1 MTTATYWQAI
11 DRFRAVVADQPDREA
26 VIFPAG
32 TTATG
37 LPDYRH
43 LTYREL
49 DTWSDT
55 IGGHLAAAGVGR
67 GTRTIVLVL
76 PSPEL
81 YAIMLGLLKIGAVP
95 VVIDPGMGLRK
106 MLNCLRAADA
116 EAFIGIP
123 QAHAARVLFSRYFR
137 DVRVKITVG
146 PRWFWGGETLQS
158 WAAPDGSEATAAHP
172 NTDTSVLDEESGATR
187 DVLTAAAATQ
197 SAVAAGAPGTA
208 ADQHDV
214 EAAALGLDSEVS
226 TPATPGD
233 ALAPTTSADGG
244 LGTLPASDE
253 AATGPV
259 TARNTRG
266 SKPSPAGAMSVRLHE
281 LLTALEQHAPAG
293 RGGAAVAKAAATA
306 DQLGPV
312 IGSRLRTLRS
322 TAAGTRARWE
332 RRSRGAG
339 TAALGARDTAAL
351 GAGVL
356 ADRVPAPDGEL
367 LLIAFTTG
375 STGPAKAVEMTHGNL
390 SAMVDQVDAA
400 RGRVAPDTS
409 LITLPLVGI
418 LDMLLGA
425 RCVLPPLVPSQVGST
440 EPAHVADAIN
450 RFGVR
455 TMFASPAVL
464 IPLLRHLESSG
475 TELPTLHSIYSG
487 GAPVPDWCIAGLREV
502 LPADA
507 EVHAGYGST
516 EALPMSTIESRELLG
531 GLVERAHHGEGT
543 CIGRPAE
550 GVRARLVAITDDP
563 IKLWS
568 DAEAREAELVATRGI
583 GELVV
588 AGPNVST
595 RYYWPREANRAGK
608 ITDGDVVWHRTG
620 DLAWIDQEGRIW
632 FCGRKS
638 QRVHTADGPMFSV
651 QVEQVF
657 NTLPGVVR
665 TALVGVGPRGAQQPV
680 LCVEAEPG
688 ADTVLLAA
696 QLRTRATEFEVTAPV
711 STFLF
716 HPKFPVD
723 IRHNAKIGREQLS
736 IWATQQLGEDK

>member
-11 DRFRAVVADQPDREA
+11 DRFRAVVADQPDREV
-26 VIFPAG
+26 VIFPHG
-32 TTATG
+32 RTDTG
-37 LPDYRH
+37 LPAYRQ

-55 IGGHLAAAGVGR
+55 IAAHLVAAGVGR

-123 QAHAARVLFSRYFR
+123 QAHAARVLFGKYFR

-146 PRWFWGGETLQS
+146 PRWLWGGQTLQS
-158 WAAPDGSEATAAHP
+158 WGTPVATESVVAQDISDAPSAHGISARLRELIATLEGSQSKRGTTAAK
-172 NTDTSVLDEESGATR
+172 
-187 DVLTAAAATQ
+187 
-197 SAVAAGAPGTA
+197 AVGTA
-208 ADQHDV
+208 ERMRPIV
-214 EAAALGLDSEVS
+214 
-226 TPATPGD
+226 
-233 ALAPTTSADGG
+233 
-244 LGTLPASDE
+244 
-253 AATGPV
+253 
-259 TARNTRG
+259 NT
-266 SKPSPAGAMSVRLHE
+266 
-281 LLTALEQHAPAG
+281 
-293 RGGAAVAKAAATA
+293 
-306 DQLGPV
+306 
-312 IGSRLRTLRS
+312 RLRTVRD
-322 TAAGTRARWE
+322 TVVGARARWE
-332 RRSRGAG
+332 QIAG
-339 TAALGARDTAAL
+339 GSVAAVDDSAL
-351 GAGVL
+351 L
-356 ADRVPAPDGEL
+356 SERVPAPADEL
-367 LLIAFTTG
+367 LLIAYTTG

-390 SAMVDQVDAA
+390 SSMVDQVDAA

-440 EPAHVADAIN
+440 DPAFVADAVN

-464 IPLLRHLESSG
+464 IPLLRYMERTG
-475 TELPTLHSIYSG
+475 TKVPTLHSIYSG

-502 LPADA
+502 LAEDA

-531 GLVERAHHGEGT
+531 GLVERAHRGEGT

-563 IKLWS
+563 LPTWA
-568 DAEAREAELVATRGI
+568 DAEAREPELVQTRGI

-595 RYYWPREANRAGK
+595 RYYWPREANQAGK
-608 ITDGDVVWHRTG
+608 IADGDTVWHRTG

-638 QRVHTADGPMFSV
+638 QRVDTADGLMFSV

-665 TALVGVGPRGAQQPV
+665 TALVGVGPRGSQRPV

-688 ADTVLLAA
+688 TDTVLMAA
-696 QLRTRATEFEVTAPV
+696 ELRTRAVEFDVTAPV
-711 STFLF
+711 MTFLF
-716 HPKFPVD
+716 HSKFPVD
-723 IRHNAKIGREQLS
+723 IRHNAKIGREQLAR
-736 IWATQQLGEDK
+736 WAAQRLGEDK

>member
-11 DRFRAVVADQPDREA
+11 DRFRAVAAAEPDREV

-32 TTATG
+32 TATSG
-37 LPDYRH
+37 LPEYRH

-49 DTWSDT
+49 DEWSDS
-55 IGGHLAAAGVGR
+55 IAAHLVAAGVGR

-81 YAIMLGLLKIGAVP
+81 YAIMFGLLKIGAVP

-123 QAHAARVLFSRYFR
+123 QAHAARVLFRRYFR
-137 DVRVKITVG
+137 GIRVPITVG

-158 WAAPDGSEATAAHP
+158 WGGPA
-172 NTDTSVLDEESGATR
+172 
-187 DVLTAAAATQ
+187 
-197 SAVAAGAPGTA
+197 AVAAGAA
-208 ADQHDV
+208 SA
-214 EAAALGLDSEVS
+214 
-226 TPATPGD
+226 PAT
-233 ALAPTTSADGG
+233 
-244 LGTLPASDE
+244 
-253 AATGPV
+253 
-259 TARNTRG
+259 
-266 SKPSPAGAMSVRLHE
+266 
-281 LLTALEQHAPAG
+281 G
-293 RGGAAVAKAAATA
+293 RGGAA
-306 DQLGPV
+306 
-312 IGSRLRTLRS
+312 
-322 TAAGTRARWE
+322 RARVRAVRAKLAGARAAWE
-332 RRSRGAG
+332 RGSASLP
-339 TAALGARDTAAL
+339 TAYTA
-351 GAGVL
+351 VE
-356 ADRVPAPDGEL
+356 RTPAPADEL

-400 RGRVAPDTS
+400 RARVAPGTS

-418 LDMLLGA
+418 LDMLLGS
-425 RCVLPPLVPSQVGST
+425 RCVLPPLIPSQVGST
-440 EPAHVADAIN
+440 DPAHVVDAIN

-464 IPLLRHLESSG
+464 IPLLRHLESTG
-475 TELPTLHSIYSG
+475 VKIPTLHSIYSG

-502 LPADA
+502 LSSDA

-531 GLVERAHHGEGT
+531 GLVERAHRGEGT

-550 GVRARLVAITDDP
+550 NVRARLVAITDDP
-563 IKLWS
+563 LPNWS
-568 DAEAREAELVATRGI
+568 DALAREAELVATRGI

-595 RYYWPREANRAGK
+595 RYYWPHAANRAGK
-608 ITDGDVVWHRTG
+608 IVEDGVVWHRTG
-620 DLAWIDQEGRIW
+620 DLAWIDDEGRIW

-638 QRVHTADGPMFSV
+638 QRVHTAAGPMFSV

-657 NTLPGVVR
+657 NTLPGVAR
-665 TALVGVGPRGAQQPV
+665 TALVGVGPRGAQRPV
-680 LCVEAEPG
+680 LCVETETGANPLSLTAELR
-688 ADTVLLAA
+688 DRAA
-696 QLRTRATEFEVTAPV
+696 AFEVTAPV
-711 STFLF
+711 RDFLF

-723 IRHNAKIGREQLS
+723 IRHNAKIGREQLAV
-736 IWATQQLGEDK
+736 WATEQLGEDKGR